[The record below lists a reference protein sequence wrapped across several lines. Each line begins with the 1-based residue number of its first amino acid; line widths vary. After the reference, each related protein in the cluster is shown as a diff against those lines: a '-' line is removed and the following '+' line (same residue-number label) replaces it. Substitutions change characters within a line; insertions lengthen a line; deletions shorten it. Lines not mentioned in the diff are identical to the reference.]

1 MKISHF
7 FLFLFLVG
15 LYRMEAQPLSTPYE
29 RNPAQ
34 TTTYEEMMDFYIQL
48 SKRYPEHCW
57 LESYGK
63 TDCGKELVALIMA
76 KPGTQPGTQPVLLI
90 NNGIHPG
97 EPEGIDASMML
108 ARDILMDE
116 TKRAVLNKFTIVLVP
131 TYNIDGMLNRGSYS
145 RANQNGPEA
154 YGFRANAKNLD
165 LNRDFTKNDSEN
177 AKAFTKMF
185 HYWKPLL
192 MVDNHTSNGADYSY
206 TMTLIATQQDKL
218 QPSLG
223 QYLADKL
230 LPDLYKGMEAAN
242 WPMIPYVYTAGAT
255 PESGIYAFMDSPR
268 FSTGYVSLFN
278 TIGFMPETHMLKAF
292 PDRLQS
298 NYVFMEKVIEHLSVN
313 LADLVQAK
321 ATADKAVAQ
330 QKTFTLQWAV
340 DDDKVEQLEFKG
352 FEHGYKPSE
361 VSGLPR
367 LYYDRTK
374 PFTKMVNY
382 YKHYK
387 PVLQVEA
394 PSAYIIPQAWP
405 AVIERLAANGV
416 KMERLSRDTTLELE
430 YYYIKSYESGKTPYE
445 GHYLHSKVQ
454 LETVKRKQLCRKG
467 DWLVKLNQ
475 SANRYIVEML
485 EPQGPDSFFAWN
497 FFDAILQQK
506 EHFSDYVFEDL
517 AASYLAEN
525 PALRAELDAAVAK
538 DEQLAK
544 DGRAQLEFVY
554 KRSPWYEYTH
564 NLYPVG
570 RLK

>member
-1 MKISHF
+1 M
-7 FLFLFLVG
+7 
-15 LYRMEAQPLSTPYE
+15 
-29 RNPAQ
+29 
-34 TTTYEEMMDFYIQL
+34 
-48 SKRYPEHCW
+48 
-57 LESYGK
+57 
-63 TDCGKELVALIMA
+63 
-76 KPGTQPGTQPVLLI
+76 
-90 NNGIHPG
+90 
-97 EPEGIDASMML
+97 
-108 ARDILMDE
+108 
-116 TKRAVLNKFTIVLVP
+116 
-131 TYNIDGMLNRGSYS
+131 
-145 RANQNGPEA
+145 
-154 YGFRANAKNLD
+154 
-165 LNRDFTKNDSEN
+165 
-177 AKAFTKMF
+177 
-185 HYWKPLL
+185 
-192 MVDNHTSNGADYSY
+192 
-206 TMTLIATQQDKL
+206 
-218 QPSLG
+218 
-223 QYLADKL
+223 
-230 LPDLYKGMEAAN
+230 
-242 WPMIPYVYTAGAT
+242 
-255 PESGIYAFMDSPR
+255 
-268 FSTGYVSLFN
+268 
-278 TIGFMPETHMLKAF
+278 
-292 PDRLQS
+292 
-298 NYVFMEKVIEHLSVN
+298 
-313 LADLVQAK
+313 
-321 ATADKAVAQ
+321 
-330 QKTFTLQWAV
+330 
-340 DDDKVEQLEFKG
+340 G

-387 PVLQVEA
+387 PALQVEA

-445 GHYLHSKVQ
+445 AHYLHSKVQ

-544 DGRAQLEFVY
+544 DGRAQLDFVY